1 MLNLNLFL
9 STSHL
14 IVLQEDLNLDD
25 EKKLGQEYKRLQQ
38 AMEMVGFL
46 ASTKKQYVWCLIMN
60 ITAGMLLA
68 RVELASSPLHTV

>member
-9 STSHL
+9 STSRL

-46 ASTKKQYVWCLIMN
+46 ASTKKQYV
-60 ITAGMLLA
+60 
-68 RVELASSPLHTV
+68 